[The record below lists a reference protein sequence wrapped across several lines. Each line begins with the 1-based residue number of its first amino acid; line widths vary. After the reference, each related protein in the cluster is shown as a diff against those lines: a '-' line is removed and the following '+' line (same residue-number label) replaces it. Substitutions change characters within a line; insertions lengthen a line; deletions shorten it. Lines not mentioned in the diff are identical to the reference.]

1 MCGIF
6 GYVNHLVEKDRRQ
19 VIEILVNGLQRL
31 EYRGYDSAG
40 IAVDGDNER
49 DTLIFKQVGK
59 VEALRKHISESPV
72 DFSKTF
78 INQCSMAHTRCELG
92 PIVSEVNEGQTI
104 VICNDDD
111 ANVAADAKAIRV
123 PSTVDCLQ
131 GLLTA
136 VPLQLLSYHLNCAA
150 GVDVDCPRTWLS
162 RLLLS
167 SLSYYDT
174 TFVQSALPNS
184 GPFVF
189 TVLSNVVT
197 VVSTVP
203 AM

>member
-1 MCGIF
+1 
-6 GYVNHLVEKDRRQ
+6 
-19 VIEILVNGLQRL
+19 
-31 EYRGYDSAG
+31 
-40 IAVDGDNER
+40 VDGDNER

-150 GVDVDCPRTWLS
+150 GVDVDCPR
-162 RLLLS
+162 